1 MVTFY
6 DIEDDGT
13 PGKPVLFLD
22 TLKVSTIEQTA
33 EEAFA
38 QGGKGNVNLIG
49 WDFGKE
55 ISVNLEDALFSAKS
69 MALMF
74 GDGKVSEDPV
84 NILKTIEFIATD
96 DGEAGAPEKWKDA
109 NGESQVIADPQYFL
123 ANGDAVTAPS
133 TEIKKGEKYFVKF
146 EYAAKNPGT
155 ITISADAFPGIY
167 YVTGDTFARSQTT
180 GKDELKYW
188 NSSLVA

>member
-6 DIEDDGT
+6 DINNDGT

-74 GDGKVSEDPV
+74 GDGKVSEDPI

-96 DGEAGAPEKWKDA
+96 DGEAGAPKNWKDA

-123 ANGDAVTAPS
+123 ANGDAVTEPN
-133 TEIKKGEKYFVKF
+133 TEIEKGEKYFVKF
-146 EYAAKNPGT
+146 EYAAKNPST
-155 ITISADAFPGIY
+155 ITISAAAFPGTY